1 MTQTLK
7 NLLKSIT
14 EKDEHKRS
22 PDYRKLSPALKKAV
36 DDIMVQLSK
45 SLFKVLKNLKKTT
58 TDLGKKHKV
67 KPNEIEKFITK
78 VI

>member
-22 PDYRKLSPALKKAV
+22 PDYRRLSPALQKAV

-45 SLFKVLKNLKKTT
+45 SPFKVLKNLKKTT

>member
-7 NLLKSIT
+7 NLVKSIP
-14 EKDEHKRS
+14 EKDKHKRS
-22 PDYRKLSPALKKAV
+22 PDYRRLSPALKKAV

-45 SLFKVLKNLKKTT
+45 SPFKVLKNLKKTT

>member
-14 EKDEHKRS
+14 EKDEYKRS
-22 PDYRKLSPALKKAV
+22 PDYRRLSPALKKAV

-45 SLFKVLKNLKKTT
+45 SPFKVLKNLKKTT

>member
-22 PDYRKLSPALKKAV
+22 PDYRRLSPALKKAV

-45 SLFKVLKNLKKTT
+45 SPFKVLKNLKKTT
-58 TDLGKKHKV
+58 TDLGKKHKA

>member
-1 MTQTLK
+1 MTQTLTK
-7 NLLKSIT
+7 LRKSIT

-36 DDIMVQLSK
+36 DDIMVKLSK
-45 SLFKVLKNLKKTT
+45 SPFAVLKNLDKTT
-58 TDLGKKHKV
+58 KELGRKHRV
-67 KPNEIEKFITK
+67 KPNEIERFITK

>member
-1 MTQTLK
+1 MTTLK
-7 NLLKSIT
+7 SLLKSIT

-45 SLFKVLKNLKKTT
+45 SPFKVLQSLKKTT
-58 TDLGKKHKV
+58 MELGKKHKV
-67 KPNEIEKFITK
+67 KPNDIEKFITK